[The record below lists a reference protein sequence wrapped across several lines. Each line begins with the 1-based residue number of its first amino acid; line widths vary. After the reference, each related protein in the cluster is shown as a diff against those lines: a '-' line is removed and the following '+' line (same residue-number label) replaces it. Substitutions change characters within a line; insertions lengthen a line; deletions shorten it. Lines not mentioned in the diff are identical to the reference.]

1 MWDSNKLCFSI
12 LFSIYLQVKIPRMS
26 IIHIRMPERN
36 SFSYFVHHFSS
47 GFILT
52 SLVTL
57 LLASTLSG
65 CQSKASL

>member
-1 MWDSNKLCFSI
+1 
-12 LFSIYLQVKIPRMS
+12 MS

-57 LLASTLSG
+57 LLANTLSG